1 MKPNRLDWGQY
12 KCMEYI
18 LGAYQ
23 YQALKKSG
31 NSCKGVIEADSERH
45 ARQLL
50 RDQDLIPTQIH
61 TLKKT
66 YSSKHPDK
74 LSAQDLSL
82 FTRQLATLLAAG
94 IPVEESLR
102 GVGEQTDKDK
112 IRRLIIGV
120 RSKVMEGYALA
131 QAMAEY
137 PYVFP
142 ELYRATIAAGE
153 QTGRLDL
160 VLEKLADYTE
170 NQQQIRQKIQQAL
183 IYPAL
188 MIIVSTVII
197 GFLLAFVVPKI
208 IEVFTASGQSLPE
221 MTSVLI
227 AISAFIKAYGIYVLV
242 LLILLIVAFRRSL
255 ANLRVRMAWHRIIL
269 KLPIVS
275 YLVKSINVA
284 RYIHTFGILFAA
296 GVNVLETMQVSAS
309 LVSNL
314 IIRNAF
320 DLAAIRVREGA
331 GISLSLKESG
341 FLKPMAVHLIASGEK
356 SGQLSTMME
365 RAAQH
370 LDNEVRRL
378 IDTALT
384 LLEPL
389 IILLMG
395 AVVLFIVLATLLPIF
410 SMEQLVT

>member
-1 MKPNRLDWGQY
+1 MG
-12 KCMEYI
+12 YI

-50 RDQDLIPTQIH
+50 RDQGLIPTQIH

-66 YSSKHPDK
+66 YSSKHSDK

-94 IPVEESLR
+94 IPVEEALR

-142 ELYRATIAAGE
+142 ELYRATVAAGE

-188 MIIVSTVII
+188 MIIVSTIII

-227 AISAFIKAYGIYVLV
+227 AISAFIKVYGLYLLV
-242 LLILLIVAFRRSL
+242 LLIIAVIVFRRSL
-255 ANLRVRMAWHRIIL
+255 ANPRVRIAWDGLVL

-314 IIRNAF
+314 VMRNAF
-320 DLAAIRVREGA
+320 DMAATRVKEGA